1 MGIGHAYGALVADVL
16 LSDAHDLL
24 VVARGDALDDRWE
37 LPHEEALAGF
47 PDHSRISADRFG
59 NEEKYYSSE
68 SVSPN
73 HRDSSSPGAALLG
86 MAHTHGTCISSD

>member
-24 VVARGDALDDRWE
+24 VVVREGDALDGRWE

-47 PDHSRISADRFG
+47 PDHSRISADRSG
-59 NEEKYYSSE
+59 NEE
-68 SVSPN
+68 
-73 HRDSSSPGAALLG
+73 
-86 MAHTHGTCISSD
+86 T